1 MRVVAIAAL
10 AVCAAGLATSGTA
23 KEPATGATPSVTS
36 VDPRQQQAEAFQSS
50 LETAISIGRE
60 VARTEKERGD
70 LKTLEFLLGDYKKH
84 VAAGDWSR
92 ADEVRSRM
100 QVVIKRNES
109 LVADAA
115 RRKAQQERAIRERQH
130 RELMAQRERQHQEQL
145 KKLDWQ
151 VQNMLIQ
158 LQLNGGKLPA
168 PGVHVGSSQ

>member
-1 MRVVAIAAL
+1 MRL
-10 AVCAAGLATSGTA
+10 MTMATLLVLMLGFGGSLEA
-23 KEPATGATPSVTS
+23 KEQTSVAAPLTAT
-36 VDPRQQQAEAFQSS
+36 VDPRQQQAEAFQGS

-60 VARTEKERGD
+60 VARTERERGD
-70 LKTLEFLLGDYKKH
+70 LKTLEFLLCDYKKH
-84 VAAGDWSR
+84 VAVGDWSR
-92 ADEVRSRM
+92 ADEVRGRM

-145 KKLDWQ
+145 KKLDRQ
-151 VQNMLIQ
+151 LQNMLIQ

-168 PGVHVGSSQ
+168 PGVHIGNGP